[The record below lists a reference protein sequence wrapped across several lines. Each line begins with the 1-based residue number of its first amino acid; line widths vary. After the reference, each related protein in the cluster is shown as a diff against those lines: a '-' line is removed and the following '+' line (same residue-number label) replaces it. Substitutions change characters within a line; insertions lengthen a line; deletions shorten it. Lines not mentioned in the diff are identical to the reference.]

1 MVSSSSILPGS
12 VVRGSLVRGLFVPG
26 LFALGLVAAG
36 PARADTLVSVR
47 PGVACTS
54 ADALARLTRP
64 DGSSRSTP
72 ANATADARETARRG
86 GCFPFGPGM
95 TVYPHSIRR
104 QTSIVTA
111 YAVGDTGPLTVYV
124 ANIDFERGAAPAG
137 RGAGLPGFPPPVP
150 PATVAVPQAGRP
162 AAEVAAGAEVGA
174 AATAEI
180 AAGGTRRS
188 LSSGLLSL
196 EMTTRD
202 AKRRLAGAFTVFDL
216 AGSGTDPDAGF
227 IAERRDQSERYEVHS
242 RDGTVFLVMHAVRFA
257 GGRQPV
263 LSALVDRLLARYGT
277 GPTLLTLPGAA
288 AAAPSIPP
296 QPGWQHDWTGHPVV
310 MALRDSLEDATRNAG
325 GLARCAQQMA
335 LLDPSDTGDTLPTD
349 GRVGGP
355 DPKAPSCGREVL
367 VRLEP
372 GTVPGVV
379 GRLLVI
385 LADQPPGEGQL
396 PGQPPSHPTG
406 PDATLAGSSV
416 R

>member
-1 MVSSSSILPGS
+1 M
-12 VVRGSLVRGLFVPG
+12 
-26 LFALGLVAAG
+26 
-36 PARADTLVSVR
+36 R

-95 TVYPHSIRR
+95 TVYTHSIRR

-111 YAVGDTGPLTVYV
+111 DRVGDTGPLTVYV
-124 ANIDFERGAAPAG
+124 ANIDFERAASPGG
-137 RGAGLPGFPPPVP
+137 RGAGLPGFRPPVPQGVAPVP
-150 PATVAVPQAGRP
+150 PADRP
-162 AAEVAAGAEVGA
+162 AAGTG
-174 AATAEI
+174 
-180 AAGGTRRS
+180 AGGTRRS

-196 EMTTRD
+196 GMTTRD
-202 AKRRLAGAFTVFDL
+202 AKRRLAGTYTVFDL
-216 AGSGTDPDAGF
+216 AGSGEGRDAGF
-227 IAERRDQSERYEVHS
+227 IAERRDQSERYEVRS
-242 RDGTVFLVMHAVRFA
+242 RDGRVFLVMHALRFA
-257 GGRQPV
+257 RGRQPV
-263 LSALVDRLLARYGT
+263 LSALVDRLLAHYGT
-277 GPTLLTLPGAA
+277 GPTLVTSPGAA

-296 QPGWQHDWTGHPVV
+296 QPGWQRDWIGHPVV

-349 GRVGGP
+349 GRVGGA
-355 DPKAPSCGREVL
+355 DPNAPSCGREVL

-385 LADQPPGEGQL
+385 LADQPVGL
-396 PGQPPSHPTG
+396 SAG
-406 PDATLAGSSV
+406 PDAALAGSSL